1 MLISGRFCNDLFREA
16 QKSGIEYDNVH
27 IMVKCNWGK
36 RSSSCTQCLVFRL
49 GSTAQFPKELVEE
62 LIAGATAQDQT
73 KALLVAE
80 LVVPAQ
86 IKATKVELKG

>member
-1 MLISGRFCNDLFREA
+1 MSGLPLR
-16 QKSGIEYDNVH
+16 
-27 IMVKCNWGK
+27 
-36 RSSSCTQCLVFRL
+36 
-49 GSTAQFPKELVEE
+49 STAQFPKELVEE